1 MFLKTNQTKPKS
13 KRKDEPSAQERLEG
27 WKQLQRMK
35 DRDNFLCNP
44 RFLPPNAQRGGA
56 SLIRTRKKVG
66 KMEDL
71 RKGIEGQRYLE
82 SVA

>member
-1 MFLKTNQTKPKS
+1 MFQKMNQTKPRQKW
-13 KRKDEPSAQERLEG
+13 KDEPSAQDQMEG
-27 WKQLQRMK
+27 WKKLQKMK

-56 SLIRTRKKVG
+56 SLIQPRKKVG

-71 RKGIEGQRYLE
+71 RKGIEEQRYSE
-82 SVA
+82 SVE